1 MDQIKLIVD
10 WNKIANNN
18 THNYHLANSMLV
30 EELAETVL
38 AMKTKN
44 YTEMLD
50 WILDIFFIWI
60 GELHKV
66 WFSSEQINEA
76 LSRIIEN
83 NYSKFTKDKEW
94 TLICERDPNWKII
107 KPAKFKPVDLS
118 DIICTLSI
126 K

>member
-10 WNKIANNN
+10 LNKIANNN

-38 AMKTKN
+38 AMKNKD

-83 NYSKFTKDKEW
+83 NYSKFTKDELW
-94 TLICERDPNWKII
+94 TLVCKRDPNWKIM
-107 KPAKFKPVDLS
+107 KPEWFKPVDIS
-118 DIICTLSI
+118 DIIPN
-126 K
+126 KKD